1 MGEDLWDG
9 QRGDT
14 RKGECNRHLV
24 RVRHRSTGEESWW
37 GGEGSGQKQM
47 RWKGLS
53 GVALPAPEPHYFWNP
68 EGLVYP

>member
-1 MGEDLWDG
+1 MGEDLWER

-53 GVALPAPEPHYFWNP
+53 GVAHLLHLSHIIFGTLKA
-68 EGLVYP
+68 